1 MRVLGLLS
9 LAMAVCCISAKVPSI
24 KLYTGYEMPQIG
36 LGTWQAK
43 GDSVRQAVKDA
54 LEIGYRHIDTAFIY
68 GNEKEVGEGI
78 HQQIQK
84 GVLKREDLFITTK
97 VWPDGCNRQKALE
110 MIKHSLKELNVTYL
124 DLVLV
129 HFPHDDYANT
139 YQGLE
144 DAYNQ
149 KLVRSIGISNF
160 MKSHID
166 HVLKTAK
173 VKPAVNQINIHPTLN
188 QDETVA
194 YCNKLGIAVTG
205 YSPLGTGSMIKDPTL
220 TSIGAKHHKSSAQV
234 AIRWQIERNLIT
246 IPKSVNKKYI
256 KEDFE
261 VFDFK
266 LTADEIK
273 TINNM
278 KA

>member
-1 MRVLGLLS
+1 MNFLGLLS
-9 LAMAVCCISAKVPSI
+9 LVLVVYCTSATVPSI
-24 KLYTGYEMPQIG
+24 KLNTGYQMPQLG

-43 GDSVRQAVKDA
+43 GDPVKQAVKDA

-68 GNEKEVGEGI
+68 GNEKEVGDGI
-78 HQQIQK
+78 WEQINK
-84 GVLKREDLFITTK
+84 GLLKREDLFITTK
-97 VWPDGCNRQKALE
+97 VWPEGSNREKALASV
-110 MIKHSLKELNVTYL
+110 KNSLKLLNVTYL
-124 DLVLV
+124 DLVLIHWPV
-129 HFPHDDYANT
+129 GDINSI

-144 DAYNQ
+144 DAFNQ

-160 MKSHID
+160 NQTNID
-166 HVLKTAK
+166 NLLKTAK
-173 VKPAVNQINIHPTLN
+173 VVPANNQINIHPTLN

-205 YSPLGTGSMIKDPTL
+205 YSPLGTGSMIKNPIL
-220 TSIGAKHHKSSAQV
+220 TSIGAKHNKTASQV
-234 AIRWQIERNLIT
+234 AIRWQIDRNLIT

-273 TINNM
+273 TIHNM